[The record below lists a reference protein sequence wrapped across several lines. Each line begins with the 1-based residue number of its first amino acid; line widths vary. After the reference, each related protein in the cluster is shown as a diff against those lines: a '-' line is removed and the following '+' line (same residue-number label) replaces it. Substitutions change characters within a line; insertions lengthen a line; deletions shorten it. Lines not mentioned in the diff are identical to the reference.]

1 MKCQICHTNEANIV
15 FTQIVDN
22 EKIVMQICTECAQKK
37 GLSIEFHSAD
47 SMHHEIS
54 SFNAGGESSHISSD
68 ETISAVQCAN
78 CGLTFGEFKKSG
90 LFGCDK
96 CHESFGDLLDPIIM
110 QLHGVK
116 SHTSVRLEQS
126 EKSPRPVSQ
135 KKILKQLN
143 EELRNCV
150 LKEEYERAAELRDR
164 IAELQ
169 KEGRNGDD
177 L

>member
-37 GLSIEFHSAD
+37 GISIEFHSAD

-54 SFNAGGESSHISSD
+54 SFNTGGESSHTSHD
-68 ETISAVQCAN
+68 EVIPSVACEN
-78 CGLTFGEFKKSG
+78 CGLTFGEFKKTG

-96 CHESFGDLLDPIIM
+96 CHESFGDLLDPILM

-116 SHTSVRLEQS
+116 YHSPGYVEQGVR
-126 EKSPRPVSQ
+126 KHRPVSQ
-135 KKILKQLN
+135 KKILKQLT

-169 KEGRNGDD
+169 KEGRTGDD